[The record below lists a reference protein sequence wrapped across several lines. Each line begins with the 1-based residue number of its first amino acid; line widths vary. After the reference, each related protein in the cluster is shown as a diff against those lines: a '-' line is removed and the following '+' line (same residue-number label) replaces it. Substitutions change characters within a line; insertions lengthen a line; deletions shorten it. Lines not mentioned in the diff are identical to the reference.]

1 VILGKIQQKPVSP
14 GTHMHQF
21 ILIAFLSLTI
31 SSALAQPELPN
42 QSKQPKK
49 SSQPDNL
56 IPLPEIPELDP
67 PALPDIEPDP
77 ELDTQ
82 VTIIKRGEDT
92 IEEHRVNGELL
103 MIKVIPRIGPP
114 YYLKK
119 NTIADNP
126 THVGDPGINVS
137 PPMWQLLRF

>member
-1 VILGKIQQKPVSP
+1 MYRLIIIMLLSVVIPV
-14 GTHMHQF
+14 M
-21 ILIAFLSLTI
+21 
-31 SSALAQPELPN
+31 AQSEQPK
-42 QSKQPKK
+42 QSKK

-56 IPLPEIPELDP
+56 IPLPEIPELP
-67 PALPDIEPDP
+67 PEHPDQPPHPPDIQMDP
-77 ELDTQ
+77 ELETQ

-119 NTIADNP
+119 NTSREYH
-126 THVGDPGINVS
+126 THPEAGIDVS

>member
-1 VILGKIQQKPVSP
+1 MYRLI
-14 GTHMHQF
+14 F
-21 ILIAFLSLTI
+21 ILLLSSTI
-31 SSALAQPELPN
+31 PAMAQPEQP
-42 QSKQPKK
+42 KQPKK

-56 IPLPEIPELDP
+56 VPLPEVPELP
-67 PALPDIEPDP
+67 PLSEPPPLPLDIEPDS
-77 ELDTQ
+77 ELETQ

-119 NTIADNP
+119 NTAREYH
-126 THVGDPGINVS
+126 THPGEAGIDVS
-137 PPMWQLLRF
+137 PPMWQLLKF

>member
-1 VILGKIQQKPVSP
+1 MYRLIFLMLLSSSVPV
-14 GTHMHQF
+14 M
-21 ILIAFLSLTI
+21 
-31 SSALAQPELPN
+31 AQSE
-42 QSKQPKK
+42 QPKK

-56 IPLPEIPELDP
+56 IPLPEILELP
-67 PALPDIEPDP
+67 PLTESEASQTPPDIQADP
-77 ELDTQ
+77 ELETQ

-119 NTIADNP
+119 NIVGDNP
-126 THVGDPGINVS
+126 TNVGEPGIGVS
-137 PPMWQLLRF
+137 PPMWQLLKF

>member
-1 VILGKIQQKPVSP
+1 MYRLI
-14 GTHMHQF
+14 F
-21 ILIAFLSLTI
+21 IMLLS
-31 SSALAQPELPN
+31 SSIPAMAQSEQPK
-42 QSKQPKK
+42 QSKK

-56 IPLPEIPELDP
+56 IPLPEIPELPPLTESPPDP
-67 PALPDIEPDP
+67 PDIQADP
-77 ELDTQ
+77 ELETQ

-119 NTIADNP
+119 NIVGDNP
-126 THVGDPGINVS
+126 TNVGEPGIGVS
-137 PPMWQLLRF
+137 PPMWQLLKF